1 MGNGKAKLIEGDV
14 RPTLIKLTGPM
25 MLALVSMIAFNLVDT
40 AFIGMLGARELAAMS
55 FTFAP
60 IFLLTS
66 IAIGIGT
73 GGTSVISR
81 IIGEGRTKN
90 VRRLTSDTI
99 VLGLIISVIT
109 SIIGIFTIEPIFGLL
124 GAEPDLLPLVRSYM
138 TIWYISLPFVIVPI
152 IGNSIIRSTGDMKTP
167 MYIMFVAIVINFIL
181 DPILIFGPGP
191 LPAMGLEGGAWATAI
206 ARGFTLPTAVYVLR
220 HKEKMLIFGRPGFRD
235 VLSSWRSILHI
246 GIPAAFVNMLAP
258 VNTAI
263 VTIMVANQGELAV
276 GGFGA
281 ASRVEALLIMP
292 QIALGVA
299 IIPFIGQ
306 NMGAGRWDRI
316 REGVHFSFKIM
327 TVYGL
332 AAFALMALTAPLTAV
347 LFNTNSVVVDSYV
360 GYLRFAGL
368 GFYMLGIALFVSS
381 AFNGMGRPFPS
392 AVLNVVRLII
402 LQVPFMLAGA
412 SLFGLEGIYLGIAIG
427 NAVVGLLSYI
437 WLLKT
442 VKRKGV
448 GFRISKFILPDCQV
462 DNLGSRLFGRPR
474 ECSG

>member
-1 MGNGKAKLIEGDV
+1 MESGKAKLIEGNV
-14 RPTLIKLTGPM
+14 KTTLLRLMGPM

-81 IIGEGRTKN
+81 IIGEGNAKN
-90 VRRLTSDTI
+90 VRRLTSDTVLLGVI
-99 VLGLIISVIT
+99 VSIITSVI
-109 SIIGIFTIEPIFGLL
+109 GILTIEPVFTLL
-124 GAEPDLLPLVRSYM
+124 GAAPDLLPLVRSYM
-138 TIWYISLPFVIVPI
+138 TIWYIGLPFVIVPI

-167 MYIMFVAIVINFIL
+167 MYIMLVAIIINFIL

-191 LPAMGLEGGAWATAI
+191 LPALGLEGGAWATAI
-206 ARGFTLPTAVYVLR
+206 ARGVTLPTSVYILR
-220 HKEKMLIFGRPGFRD
+220 HKERMLIFGRPR
-235 VLSSWRSILHI
+235 LKEITASWRSILYI
-246 GIPAAFVNMLAP
+246 GLPAAFVNMLAP
-258 VNTAI
+258 INTAI
-263 VTIMVANQGELAV
+263 VTIMVANKGELAV

-292 QIALGVA
+292 QIALGIA

-316 REGVHFSFKIM
+316 REGVDFSFKIM
-327 TVYGL
+327 TAYGF
-332 AAFALMALTAPLTAV
+332 AAFILMALTAPLTAKI
-347 LFNTNSVVVDSYV
+347 FNSNAAVVDSFT

-368 GFYMLGIALFVSS
+368 GFYLLGIGLFVSS

-392 AVLNVVRLII
+392 AVLNFVRLIM
-402 LQVPFMLAGA
+402 LQVPFMLLGSAV
-412 SLFGLEGIYLGIAIG
+412 FGLEGIYLGIGIANG
-427 NAVVGLLSYI
+427 AVGLMSYI
-437 WLLKT
+437 WLLRAAK
-442 VKRKGV
+442 KSGR
-448 GFRISKFILPDCQV
+448 GFSISKFILPDCQV
-462 DNLGSRLFGRPR
+462 DNLGSRLFGRPK
-474 ECSG
+474 ECPS